1 MCKFGTTE
9 YQNYLSHI
17 RTCKPAKKQLRN
29 IKCPYCRLK
38 LRRNLTLQ
46 SHVFCKHRERNAIEK
61 KVEITCKIFTCDVC
75 KFATVKPYTFNKH
88 IQNCFD
94 PNVKEIICPYC
105 EIKFKSKYS
114 LQGHVFTKHKE
125 QNSLEKKIEI
135 TFKIYNCTNCEFTTM
150 YLHIFRK
157 HIISCLGTPVI
168 VEGLKCSL
176 CLYTTNIEQDFI
188 LHHKLHKDRK
198 CPYCNIQLKT
208 NLSLQGHVIS
218 QHKEQNDVE
227 KKIPM
232 NLKTHNCPNC
242 SFVTMFK
249 KVQERHLKSCST
261 IPKIIPDIKCLQC
274 PFKTKIKQEYIL
286 HHKKHIDENLTC
298 PYCELKTEKA
308 RELQQHVF
316 SMHKQQN
323 TVENKVEVAV
333 TSLNCKKCSFNTF
346 TMININGFSREYP
359 IEPEKEVPQ
368 SKENEI
374 QKIYQCKLCEF
385 GTTDIQKYLSHT
397 ILSHGPRIQSSQ
409 AKEYPIEPEKE
420 VPQSKENEIQK
431 KYHCKLCEFGT
442 TDIQKYLSHTILSH
456 GPRIQSSE
464 AKEYPI
470 EPEKEVPQ
478 SKENKIQKKYHC
490 KLCEFGTTDIQKYL
504 SHTILSHGSR
514 TQSTKSS
521 YCCPYCSFSAT
532 MILSLEEHV
541 LRKHRELNDIKK
553 EVKFTHK
560 IVTCNNCT
568 FATVQPEAYTQHLKN
583 CLGSNM
589 TIQKCPYCNF
599 FFKSTGLEIHV
610 NRKHKEQNDADK
622 KIAITK
628 KYKDIKC
635 LQCPFKTKYQQEYI
649 LHHKNHLDENLTCP
663 YCVCFREYPI
673 EPEKEVPQSKENE
686 IQKIYQCKLCEFGTT
701 DIQKY
706 LSHTILSHGPR
717 IQSSQ
722 AKEYPIE
729 PEKEVSQ
736 SKENEIQKK
745 YHCKLCEFGTTDV
758 QKYLSH
764 TILSHGPKT
773 QSTKSSYCCPYCSF
787 SATMIL
793 SLEEHVLRKHWE
805 LNDIKKEVKFTHKIE
820 TCNKCTFTTVQAEA
834 YTQHLKNCLGS
845 NMAFKKCPYCK
856 FFFQSTG
863 LQTHVNRKHKEQ
875 NDVDKKIAITYTKCP
890 YCDKIVQQKTGL
902 QRHVIYRHKK
912 QNDVEKKI
920 HINIKTHNCPNCSFV
935 TASKILYEKHLKSHT
950 QCPYCNIQVKT
961 CLQSHVLSKHK
972 KRNDVEKK
980 IHIIIK
986 THNCPNCSFVTAS
999 KILYEMH
1006 LKSCSTPKVL
1016 DIQCLQCPFKTKNQ
1030 QEYILHHKNHLDENL
1045 TCPYCCL
1052 KTTKPCELQQHVFC
1066 MHNQQNILEKK
1077 VEVAINFLK
1086 CKKCFFK
1093 TVRHDLYVTHVK
1105 FCE

>member
-663 YCVCFREYPI
+663 YC
-673 EPEKEVPQSKENE
+673 N
-686 IQKIYQCKLCEFGTT
+686 
-701 DIQKY
+701 
-706 LSHTILSHGPR
+706 
-717 IQSSQ
+717 
-722 AKEYPIE
+722 
-729 PEKEVSQ
+729 
-736 SKENEIQKK
+736 
-745 YHCKLCEFGTTDV
+745 
-758 QKYLSH
+758 
-764 TILSHGPKT
+764 
-773 QSTKSSYCCPYCSF
+773 
-787 SATMIL
+787 
-793 SLEEHVLRKHWE
+793 
-805 LNDIKKEVKFTHKIE
+805 
-820 TCNKCTFTTVQAEA
+820 
-834 YTQHLKNCLGS
+834 
-845 NMAFKKCPYCK
+845 
-856 FFFQSTG
+856 
-863 LQTHVNRKHKEQ
+863 
-875 NDVDKKIAITYTKCP
+875 
-890 YCDKIVQQKTGL
+890 
-902 QRHVIYRHKK
+902 
-912 QNDVEKKI
+912 
-920 HINIKTHNCPNCSFV
+920 
-935 TASKILYEKHLKSHT
+935 
-950 QCPYCNIQVKT
+950 
-961 CLQSHVLSKHK
+961 
-972 KRNDVEKK
+972 
-980 IHIIIK
+980 
-986 THNCPNCSFVTAS
+986 
-999 KILYEMH
+999 
-1006 LKSCSTPKVL
+1006 
-1016 DIQCLQCPFKTKNQ
+1016 
-1030 QEYILHHKNHLDENL
+1030 
-1045 TCPYCCL
+1045 L
-1052 KTTKPCELQQHVFC
+1052 KTTKACELQQHVFC
-1066 MHNQQNILEKK
+1066 MHNQQNILERK

-1093 TVRHDLYVTHVK
+1093 TVRNDLYATHVK
-1105 FCE
+1105 FCA